1 MIINR
6 QIVKTKKI
14 ELKTGKSPDLVDRIE
29 KQPTNKINDSLL
41 FEIRDSDSKTFFLNV
56 VFQSVIKEKNESDE
70 EEIEHHSEIIEE
82 NHFVSQFVKSSFN
95 SLENDYK
102 EQEHDEGEQESIEI
116 GEVLL
121 YLVVLDKGEFY
132 RLADSEKIYNDTHKQ
147 FISKISSKKMF
158 TEKEVERNGFKLID
172 CDADQLAIPDT
183 DVYFQSNYIVLG
195 IEEFFQKRSQ
205 LKITSIKSIEDPE
218 GKKQR
223 IYINTEHQQF
233 IYQKT
238 FEEVKA
244 NVYIEV
250 LESFTKSELETFKES
265 FLVQDH

>member
-1 MIINR
+1 MIIKR
-6 QIVKTKKI
+6 QIVKTREIEILTEKI
-14 ELKTGKSPDLVDRIE
+14 PDLLE
-29 KQPTNKINDSLL
+29 KIVEQPQRKNKESI
-41 FEIRDSDSKTFFLNV
+41 FFKIRDSDSKTFFLNV

-82 NHFVSQFVKSSFN
+82 NLFVSQFVRSSFN
-95 SLENDYK
+95 SLENDHK
-102 EQEHDEGEQESIEI
+102 EQEHDEGEQESIET

-132 RLADSEKIYNDTHKQ
+132 RLADSERIYNDTHKQ

-158 TEKEVERNGFKLID
+158 TEKELERNGFKLID

-205 LKITSIKSIEDPE
+205 LKITSMKSIEDPE
-218 GKKQR
+218 DKKQR

>member
-6 QIVKTKKI
+6 QIVKTEKI

-29 KQPTNKINDSLL
+29 KQLTNKINDSLL
-41 FEIRDSDSKTFFLNV
+41 FEIRDSDSKIFFLNV

-95 SLENDYK
+95 SLENDQK
-102 EQEHDEGEQESIEI
+102 EHDEGEQESMEI

-132 RLADSEKIYNDTHKQ
+132 RLVDSERIYNDTHKQ

-158 TEKEVERNGFKLID
+158 TEKELERNGFKLID
-172 CDADQLAIPDT
+172 CNADQLAVPDT
-183 DVYFQSNYIVLG
+183 DVYYQSNYIVLG
-195 IEEFFQKRSQ
+195 IEEFFQKRNQ
-205 LKITSIKSIEDPE
+205 LKITSMKSIENPE
-218 GKKQR
+218 DKKQR